1 MGSIRKTI
9 NQMTKQASTQAIER
23 QAYNATLQ
31 KIAALKMAQEAAEA
45 IAEEAIA
52 EEAIAEHEM
61 AEGEEGEEAALL
73 ELLEKAEGD
82 TLSDEEKDSLL
93 ELADAIEDE
102 EAALVGEDKVATVMD
117 YVALLNYLGM

>member
-73 ELLEKAEGD
+73 ELLEKAESD

>member
-1 MGSIRKTI
+1 
-9 NQMTKQASTQAIER
+9 
-23 QAYNATLQ
+23 
-31 KIAALKMAQEAAEA
+31 
-45 IAEEAIA
+45 
-52 EEAIAEHEM
+52 M

-73 ELLEKAEGD
+73 ELLEKAESD